1 MLSAA
6 AARPAAPGIQARWGL
21 LLALPLVF
29 SVGLLVATQVVF
41 VRVSFFRDLRLGR
54 IDDTFQL
61 TNYVAIF
68 TDAFYLR
75 SLALT
80 VEIAAAVAALALA
93 MAYPVAYALA
103 RMRPRRATALVTL
116 AAISGFITIV
126 IKVLGLTI
134 IFAADGPLNRLLGG
148 LGLIDQPINLYGSV
162 GGVVIGQLLYTLPF
176 MILML
181 FGVMQAIPRSLED
194 AAEIHGASRWR
205 VMWRVVLPL
214 SLPGVVGGSL
224 VVFNLAM
231 GAFTSAA
238 LLGGGRVL
246 TLPVVIQ
253 QAILVETKYAMAG
266 ALSAVLLVAVLLV
279 NLVAVLLGSRLRRG
293 QGGLV

>member
-1 MLSAA
+1 MK
-6 AARPAAPGIQARWGL
+6 ARWGL
-21 LLALPLVF
+21 LLLPPLVF
-29 SVGLLVATQVVF
+29 SFGLLIATQVVF

-54 IDDTFQL
+54 IDDHFQL
-61 TNYVAIF
+61 TNYVTLF
-68 TDAFYLR
+68 TDPFYR
-75 SLALT
+75 HALALT
-80 VEIAAAVAALALA
+80 VEISAVVAALALL

-103 RMRPRRATALVTL
+103 RMAPRRATTLLTL

-134 IFAADGPLNRLLGG
+134 IFSADGPLNRLLRAVG
-148 LGLIDQPINLYGSV
+148 LVEQAINLTGSV

-181 FGVMQAIPRSLED
+181 YGVIQAIPRSLED

-214 SLPGVVGGSL
+214 SLPGVVGGAL
-224 VVFNLAM
+224 IVFNLAM

-253 QAILVETKYAMAG
+253 QTILVETKYALAG
-266 ALSAVLLVAVLLV
+266 ALSAVLLVAVMLINFLSILLV
-279 NLVAVLLGSRLRRG
+279 SRLEASRG
-293 QGGLV
+293 VLV